1 MIGFMPIGVNLYLFI
16 IVSENLKPMSIP
28 GYDAPKYPFLDTVT
42 LSSTIIEL
50 EHTTWYLEI
59 EKGINRQ

>member
-1 MIGFMPIGVNLYLFI
+1 MPLGVNLYLFI
-16 IVSENLKPMSIP
+16 IVSKEFKAYVNSRVPCAKIS
-28 GYDAPKYPFLDTVT
+28 YLDKVT

-50 EHTTWYLEI
+50 EHTTGCLEI